1 MDSEEL
7 TLLFAD
13 KVGDW
18 RVGDWTGPRKASTMR
33 KKRSDQ
39 ERTGIKRT
47 KAEEEIKTN
56 LAIGLH

>member
-1 MDSEEL
+1 M

-33 KKRSDQ
+33 KKKTDQ
-39 ERTGIKRT
+39 ERPGINRT
-47 KAEEEIKTN
+47 KAEEETKTN